1 MTQDSACEKPHG
13 EHLRLRR
20 VREHRDTRRAALNID
35 FLELAEASPNPY
47 VLMDRELRL
56 VWMNRA
62 YCAVTMRAREEIIER
77 RMFDAF
83 PADPDSESYRQLR
96 NSLDHVLQT
105 GEPDEIALI
114 RYDIARPDGRMDT
127 RYWSATHTPLHG
139 PDGKPDYILQ
149 HTVDVT
155 ELQELRRLRDEVGV
169 MRRAGAV
176 QARNRSLERE
186 SQRLL
191 EFFRQAPGFVAVLGG
206 PTHVFQMA
214 NASYLRLVGREDI
227 GGKTVAEALPEVA
240 AQGFVETLDRVYES
254 GEAYIGRREPVLLDG
269 DYDPAQSRRVLNFIF
284 QPISD
289 GDGTITGIIV
299 QGSDVTEEVEYEERQ
314 ELLIQELN
322 HRVKNTLAVVQS
334 LAQQTFRNV
343 PDSAPAMATFKA
355 RLHALAAAHGLL
367 TESSWS
373 PASVR
378 EILELTVGAAFGAL
392 KDRVVL
398 DGPDFLLN
406 PEVALAM
413 TMIVHELTTNAI
425 KYGALSE
432 DAGKVHVGWSVNAGD
447 DCDVLALTWRERGGP
462 PVASAPGEGFG
473 TRLIRTGITSKRG
486 TKVDLRFEP
495 EGVVCALEV
504 MLESGAHHEPSAEG
518 PISSPVIPG

>member
-1 MTQDSACEKPHG
+1 M
-13 EHLRLRR
+13 
-20 VREHRDTRRAALNID
+20 NID

-62 YCAVTMRAREEIIER
+62 YCAVTMRAREDII
-77 RMFDAF
+77 DAF
-83 PADPDSESYRQLR
+83 PADPDSESFRQLR
-96 NSLDHVLQT
+96 DSLDHVLQT

-114 RYDIARPDGRMDT
+114 RYDIARPDGGMES

-169 MRRAGAV
+169 MRRAGAI
-176 QARNRSLERE
+176 QERNRNLERE

-191 EFFRQAPGFVAVLGG
+191 EFFQQAPGFVAVLGG

-227 GGKTVAEALPEVA
+227 VGKTVEDALPEVV
-240 AQGFVETLDRVYES
+240 AQGFIATLDRVYES
-254 GEAYIGRREPVLLDG
+254 GQAYIGRREPVLLDG
-269 DYDPAQSRRVLNFIF
+269 DHDPAHSRRVLNFIF

-289 GDGTITGIIV
+289 GDGTVTGIIV
-299 QGSDVTEEVEYEERQ
+299 QGYDVTEEVEYEGRQ

-334 LAQQTFRNV
+334 IAQQTFRNV
-343 PDSAPAMATFKA
+343 PDSASAMATFKA
-355 RLHALAAAHGLL
+355 RLHALGAAHGLL

-378 EILELTVGAAFGAL
+378 EILDLTVAASFGPL
-392 KDRVVL
+392 DGRVLL
-398 DGPDFLLN
+398 DGPHFLLN
-406 PEVALAM
+406 PEVALAL

-425 KYGALSE
+425 KYGALSD
-432 DAGKVHVGWSVNAGD
+432 DAGRVQVGWSVNAGD
-447 DCDVLALTWRERGGP
+447 DCDVLSLTWRERGGP
-462 PVASAPGEGFG
+462 PVASAPREGFG

-504 MLESGAHHEPSAEG
+504 MLESGANHEPNAEG
-518 PISSPVIPG
+518 PISSPIMPG

>member
-1 MTQDSACEKPHG
+1 MD
-13 EHLRLRR
+13 
-20 VREHRDTRRAALNID
+20 ID

-47 VLMDRELRL
+47 VLMDRDLRL
-56 VWMNRA
+56 VWMNLA
-62 YCAVTMRAREEIIER
+62 YCTVTMRAREDIIDR
-77 RMFDAF
+77 KMFDAF

-96 NSLDHVLQT
+96 ESLDHVLET

-114 RYDIARPDGRMDT
+114 RYDIARPDGGMDT
-127 RYWSATHTPLHG
+127 RYWSATHTPLHSPTG
-139 PDGKPDYILQ
+139 ETCYILQ

-155 ELQELRRLRDEVGV
+155 EMHKLRDEVNV
-169 MRRAGAV
+169 LRRADAV
-176 QARNRSLERE
+176 QERNRSLERE

-191 EFFRQAPGFVAVLGG
+191 EFFQQAPGFVAVLGG

-214 NASYLRLVGREDI
+214 NAAYLRLVGRDDI
-227 GGKTVAEALPEVA
+227 VGRTVAEALPEVA
-240 AQGFVETLDRVYES
+240 AQGFIETLDEVYRT
-254 GEAYIGRREPVLLDG
+254 GKAYIGRREPVLLDG
-269 DYDPAQSRRVLNFIF
+269 DHEPAHARRVLNFIF

-289 GDGTITGIIV
+289 GDGTNTGIIV
-299 QGSDVTEEVEYEERQ
+299 QGADVTEEVEYEERQ

-334 LAQQTFRNV
+334 IAQQTFRAV

-378 EILELTVGAAFGAL
+378 EIVELTVGATFGPL
-392 KDRVVL
+392 DDRVPL
-398 DGPDFLLN
+398 NGPDFLLN
-406 PEVALAM
+406 PEVALAL

-425 KYGALSE
+425 KYGALSD
-432 DAGKVHVGWSVNAGD
+432 DAGRVHIDWSVNARE
-447 DCDVLALTWRERGGP
+447 DCDVLSLTWRERGGP
-462 PVASAPGEGFG
+462 PVTAPSSEGFG

-486 TKVDLRFEP
+486 TAVDLRFEP

-504 MLESGAHHEPSAEG
+504 MLECGAHHEPSAEG
-518 PISSPVIPG
+518 PISSPSMPG

>member
-1 MTQDSACEKPHG
+1 M
-13 EHLRLRR
+13 
-20 VREHRDTRRAALNID
+20 NID

-47 VLMDRELRL
+47 VLMDRDLRL
-56 VWMNRA
+56 VWMNLA
-62 YCAVTMRAREEIIER
+62 YCAVTMRAREDIIDR
-77 RMFDAF
+77 KMFDAF

-96 NSLDHVLQT
+96 ESLDHVLET

-114 RYDIARPDGRMDT
+114 RYDIARPDGGMDT
-127 RYWSATHTPLHG
+127 RYWSATHTPLHSPTG
-139 PDGKPDYILQ
+139 ETCYILQ

-155 ELQELRRLRDEVGV
+155 EMHKLRDEVNV
-169 MRRAGAV
+169 LRRADAV
-176 QARNRSLERE
+176 QERNRSLERE

-191 EFFRQAPGFVAVLGG
+191 EFFQQAPGFVAVLGG

-214 NASYLRLVGREDI
+214 NAAYLRLVGRDDI
-227 GGKTVAEALPEVA
+227 VGRTVAEALPEVA
-240 AQGFVETLDRVYES
+240 AQGFIETLDEVYRT
-254 GEAYIGRREPVLLDG
+254 GKAYIGRREPVLLDG
-269 DYDPAQSRRVLNFIF
+269 DHEPAHARRVLNFIF

-289 GDGTITGIIV
+289 GDGTNTGIIV
-299 QGSDVTEEVEYEERQ
+299 QGADVTEEVEYEERQ

-334 LAQQTFRNV
+334 IAQQTFRAV

-378 EILELTVGAAFGAL
+378 EIVELTVGATFGPL
-392 KDRVVL
+392 DDRVPL

-406 PEVALAM
+406 PEVALAL

-425 KYGALSE
+425 KYGALSD
-432 DAGKVHVGWSVNAGD
+432 DAGRVHIDWSVNARE
-447 DCDVLALTWRERGGP
+447 DCDVLSLTWRERGGP
-462 PVASAPGEGFG
+462 PVAAPSSEGFG

-486 TKVDLRFEP
+486 TAVDLRFEP

-504 MLESGAHHEPSAEG
+504 MLECGAHHEPSAEG
-518 PISSPVIPG
+518 PISSPSMPG

>member
-1 MTQDSACEKPHG
+1 M
-13 EHLRLRR
+13 
-20 VREHRDTRRAALNID
+20 NID

-47 VLMDRELRL
+47 VLMDRDLRL

-62 YCAVTMRAREEIIER
+62 YCAVTMRAREDIIDR
-77 RMFDAF
+77 KMFDAF

-96 NSLDHVLQT
+96 ESLDHVLET

-114 RYDIARPDGRMDT
+114 RYDIARPDGGMDT

-139 PDGKPDYILQ
+139 ADGRPDYILQ

-155 ELQELRRLRDEVGV
+155 ELQELRRLRDEMGV
-169 MRRAGAV
+169 LRRADAV

-191 EFFRQAPGFVAVLGG
+191 EFFQQAPGFVAVLGG

-214 NASYLRLVGREDI
+214 NAAYLRLVGRDDLV
-227 GGKTVAEALPEVA
+227 GRTVAEALPEVA
-240 AQGFVETLDRVYES
+240 AQGFIDTLDEVYRT

-269 DYDPAQSRRVLNFIF
+269 DREPAHARRVLNFIF

-289 GDGTITGIIV
+289 GDGAITGIIV
-299 QGSDVTEEVEYEERQ
+299 QGADVTEEVEYEERQ

-334 LAQQTFRNV
+334 IAQQTFRTV

-378 EILELTVGAAFGAL
+378 EIVELTVGATFGSL
-392 KDRVVL
+392 DDRVLL

-406 PEVALAM
+406 PEVALAL

-425 KYGALSE
+425 KYGALSD
-432 DAGKVHVGWSVNAGD
+432 DAGRVHVDWSVNAGE
-447 DCDVLALTWRERGGP
+447 DCDVLSLTWRERGGP
-462 PVASAPGEGFG
+462 PVAHAPREGFG

-486 TKVDLRFEP
+486 TSVDLRFEP

-504 MLESGAHHEPSAEG
+504 MLECGAHHEPSAEG
-518 PISSPVIPG
+518 PISSPSMPG

>member
-1 MTQDSACEKPHG
+1 M
-13 EHLRLRR
+13 
-20 VREHRDTRRAALNID
+20 NID

-47 VLMDRELRL
+47 VLMDRDLRL

-62 YCAVTMRAREEIIER
+62 YCAVTMRAREDIIDR
-77 RMFDAF
+77 DLFDAF

-96 NSLDHVLQT
+96 DSLDYVLET

-114 RYDIARPDGRMDT
+114 RYDISRPDGGMDT

-139 PDGKPDYILQ
+139 SDGRPDYILQ

-155 ELQELRRLRDEVGV
+155 ELHELRRQRDEIGV
-169 MRRAGAV
+169 MRRADAV

-191 EFFRQAPGFVAVLGG
+191 EFFQQAPGFVAVLGG

-214 NASYLRLVGREDI
+214 NAAYLRLVGRDDLV
-227 GGKTVAEALPEVA
+227 GKTVAEALPEVA
-240 AQGFVETLDRVYES
+240 AQGFIETLDAVYRT

-269 DYDPAQSRRVLNFIF
+269 DREPAHARRVLNFIF

-299 QGSDVTEEVEYEERQ
+299 QGADVTEEVEYEERQ

-334 LAQQTFRNV
+334 IAQQTFRTV

-378 EILELTVGAAFGAL
+378 EIVELTVGATFGSL
-392 KDRVVL
+392 DDRVLL

-406 PEVALAM
+406 PEVALAL
-413 TMIVHELTTNAI
+413 TMILHELTTNAI
-425 KYGALSE
+425 KYGALS
-432 DAGKVHVGWSVNAGD
+432 DAAGRVDIDWSVSERD
-447 DCDVLALTWRERGGP
+447 DCDVLSLTWHERGGP
-462 PVASAPGEGFG
+462 QVAPAPGEGFG
-473 TRLIRTGITSKRG
+473 SRLIRSGITSKHG
-486 TKVDLRFEP
+486 TSVDLRFEP

-504 MLESGAHHEPSAEG
+504 MLECGASHAPGEKG
-518 PISSPVIPG
+518 GISSPAMPD

>member
-1 MTQDSACEKPHG
+1 M
-13 EHLRLRR
+13 RR
-20 VREHRDTRRAALNID
+20 SALNID

-47 VLMDRELRL
+47 VLMDRGLRL

-62 YCAVTMRAREEIIER
+62 YCAVTMRAREDIIDR
-77 RMFDAF
+77 KMFDAF
-83 PADPDSESYRQLR
+83 PADPDSESFRQLR
-96 NSLDHVLQT
+96 DSLDHVLET

-114 RYDIARPDGRMDT
+114 RYDIARPDGGMDT

-169 MRRAGAV
+169 MRRAGAI
-176 QARNRSLERE
+176 QERNRNLERE

-191 EFFRQAPGFVAVLGG
+191 EFFQQAPGFVAVLGG

-227 GGKTVAEALPEVA
+227 VGKTVEDALPEVV
-240 AQGFVETLDRVYES
+240 AQGFIATLDRVYES
-254 GEAYIGRREPVLLDG
+254 GQAYIGRREPVLLDG
-269 DYDPAQSRRVLNFIF
+269 DHDPAHSRRVLNFIF

-289 GDGTITGIIV
+289 GDGTVTGIIV
-299 QGSDVTEEVEYEERQ
+299 QGYDVTEEVEYEGRQ

-334 LAQQTFRNV
+334 IAQQTFRNV

-355 RLHALAAAHGLL
+355 RLHALGAAHGLL

-378 EILELTVGAAFGAL
+378 EILDLTIAASFGPL
-392 KDRVVL
+392 DGRVLL
-398 DGPDFLLN
+398 DGPHFLLN
-406 PEVALAM
+406 PEVALAL

-425 KYGALSE
+425 KYGALSD
-432 DAGKVHVGWSVNAGD
+432 DAGRVQVGWSVNAGD
-447 DCDVLALTWRERGGP
+447 DCDVLSLTWRERGGP
-462 PVASAPGEGFG
+462 PVASAPREGFG

-504 MLESGAHHEPSAEG
+504 MLESGADHEPNAEG
-518 PISSPVIPG
+518 PISSPIMPG